1 MSIRAVIWDLGGVLV
16 RTHDASGR
24 ERLAKRLGSTRPIIE
39 ELVFSS
45 ESSRLAQAG
54 KITVEQHWEN
64 VGSIFGLTE
73 LELQDFQRDF
83 WSGDRLDQQL
93 VNTIRSL
100 RSHYQTGLLSNHFL
114 SLRGEL
120 KDVWQ
125 IEDAFDAIVIS
136 AEEGLLKPE
145 ERIYQH
151 ILERLAVK
159 AEESVFID
167 DFSQNITGAQAVGMY
182 AIHFRNPEQALSELK
197 ALLMVKDN
205 GD

>member
-145 ERIYQH
+145 ERIYQR

>member
-16 RTHDASGR
+16 RTQDGSGR
-24 ERLAKRLGSTRPIIE
+24 ELLAQRLGSTRAAIE
-39 ELVFSS
+39 ELIFSS

-64 VGSIFGLTE
+64 VRHTFGLSE
-73 LELQDFQRDF
+73 RELQDFQRDF

-93 VNTIRSL
+93 VQIIRGL
-100 RSHYQTGLLSNHFL
+100 RPGYQTGLLSNHFS
-114 SLRGEL
+114 SLRREL
-120 KDVWQ
+120 RDLWN

-136 AEEGLLKPE
+136 AEQGLLKPE
-145 ERIYQH
+145 SPIYEC

-167 DFSQNITGAQAVGMY
+167 DFSQNIAGAQAVGMHT
-182 AIHFRNPEQALSELK
+182 IHFRNPDQALSELM
-197 ALLMVKDN
+197 ALL
-205 GD
+205 GDQNHGN